1 MTKRSRFYQIGFFTL
16 AIAFI
21 ALCLFVGI
29 TAIQKQMKLNLAVK
43 MNPSIVCEI
52 QASMDGVNGT
62 YNKIFSNVE
71 GSTSIGTNWSISGNT
86 LSYNTSSTDMGKE
99 IYLKVTN
106 KTTGTRVM
114 VEYNNEVKDV
124 IEVNGT
130 STTPFSVS
138 IPGNGKVQMLF
149 SQVFKVTTTLTHASI
164 TATTNLYEIGGTYYA
179 KTGTTPTMTLTSD
192 THYTNPPSS
201 VEVTGATKGYT
212 NGVLTLSNI
221 TGDVTVTAS
230 ASAATYTVSSNLS
243 GISSNTIANK
253 ATYNTNYTFTL
264 TVASTSWTI
273 GTVTYTVGGGSAQ
286 TLTDTTTDN
295 LTYTYTI
302 PGNKITGAIVINAT
316 ATSSYSIYATINGE
330 DVLIGDYS
338 PKSASQVEDITYP
351 STFTYAGDLMS
362 AVTGVSEVTATQITI
377 AANMTGDITIVPK
390 GYTIGTYTDDSTDVA
405 YNAAYSVENLKATEI
420 YYSPFVGYKY
430 IQFNGAESYDDSGTL
445 RHLRWIIIGA
455 GSSVSNATMLGAVQN
470 TVVTSYAFS
479 GTLTN
484 AKYSNTGKNSELG
497 ESQVLLLSEQVVDAM
512 YYGSYY
518 GLWTHAKSTT
528 RIFLNGDFYTNS
540 GLSSYESCID
550 TPKLKTAWRYQS
562 DTSYGATYNSQ
573 ECVEDEGSKIF
584 VLATRNGYFSSGTS
598 AANGIHVT
606 NTNTSYQT
614 VKFGYQNY
622 CVEDYL
628 GTSDAT
634 FKFQVPS
641 PGESFSGGNCE
652 YGNEKLASFSGA
664 STSHWWLRS
673 GDCDRHDLAYS
684 VYSNGYVNDYTVV
697 SDRGVRP
704 SFVFNLA

>member
-1 MTKRSRFYQIGFFTL
+1 MTKRNKFYQIGFIVSTIVCIGLML
-16 AIAFI
+16 AM
-21 ALCLFVGI
+21 GI
-29 TAIQKQMKLNLAVK
+29 IAIQKQMKLNLAVK

-52 QASMDGVNGT
+52 YASMNGENGT

-286 TLTDTTTDN
+286 TLTGTTTDN

-302 PGNKITGAIVINAT
+302 PGNEITGAIVINAT

-330 DVLIGDYS
+330 DVLIGEYYQ
-338 PKSASQVEDITYP
+338 KSIEQPITINYP
-351 STFTYAGDLMS
+351 STFTGIGGLMS
-362 AVTGVSEVTATQITI
+362 SVAGVSEVTATQITI
-377 AANMTGDITIVPK
+377 AANTTGPITIVPK
-390 GYTIGTYTDDSTDVA
+390 GYTIGTYTNDSTDVA

-420 YYSPFVGYKY
+420 YYTPYAGYKY
-430 IQFNGAESYDDSGTL
+430 IQFNGASSYLDVDNDGTTT
-445 RHLRWIIIGA
+445 RHLRWIIIGSA
-455 GSSVSNATMLGAVQN
+455 TGDKTTYGEGGDENPYTLDSSGNET
-470 TVVTSYAFS
+470 TT
-479 GTLTN
+479 
-484 AKYSNTGKNSELG
+484 KELLDN
-497 ESQVLLLSEQVVDAM
+497 ECLMLSEQVIAAKAFDASKTSAQWNA
-512 YYGSYY
+512 GTSNI
-518 GLWTHAKSTT
+518 
-528 RIFLNGDFYTNS
+528 RIWLNGDFLTSTGLNNYKGGKIQPKNLYTTFATNKNETS
-540 GLSSYESCID
+540 
-550 TPKLKTAWRYQS
+550 KTATY
-562 DTSYGATYNSQ
+562 TSSNDYMFLLAYHYNAKESP
-573 ECVEDEGSKIF
+573 KY
-584 VLATRNGYFSSGTS
+584 A
-598 AANGIHVT
+598 
-606 NTNTSYQT
+606 SYYLQD
-614 VKFGYQNY
+614 YMMQR
-622 CVEDYL
+622 YL
-628 GTSDAT
+628 GDVGSSNGKIHT
-634 FKFQVPS
+634 
-641 PGESFSGGNCE
+641 
-652 YGNEKLASFSGA
+652 FSGA
-664 STSHWWLRS
+664 SDSYWWLRS
-673 GDCDRHDLAYS
+673 GDDSNAYNAYFVNGS
-684 VYSNGYVNDYTVV
+684 SNVFCTGVNYSYL
-697 SDRGVRP
+697 GVRP